1 MNIHIGRL
9 LFHIDTLFTRSQ
21 YLWLR
26 RIIFTLSRL
35 YFKYSSCDV
44 SLLSDDG
51 KKAECCNIF
60 REEISEGVTSGENGA
75 NFWNLGTN
83 NTRDRRQRV
92 SILFTAADDDK
103 FDQDKIFE
111 KALGIRII
119 SELHLSIN
127 ISCCHYLCLDLYI
140 YYLYCLLHTVHICT
154 FLCTFS
160 LVTKLHFAASVYL
173 NQIKSMSKYFSY
185 CSHFLNL

>member
-1 MNIHIGRL
+1 M
-9 LFHIDTLFTRSQ
+9 
-21 YLWLR
+21 
-26 RIIFTLSRL
+26 
-35 YFKYSSCDV
+35 
-44 SLLSDDG
+44 
-51 KKAECCNIF
+51 
-60 REEISEGVTSGENGA
+60 
-75 NFWNLGTN
+75 
-83 NTRDRRQRV
+83 

-119 SELHLSIN
+119 SELHLLIN

-160 LVTKLHFAASVYL
+160 LVIFHIALISLIFKFIFIYDISVGGDVA
-173 NQIKSMSKYFSY
+173 IKATTTTTTAVVIWCFCDALTLK
-185 CSHFLNL
+185 